1 MNPRRAG
8 LGLWG
13 FGILADAERGG
24 VMPATCPPTRFVA
37 VAVRGLLG
45 VCASVEANGER
56 WGVSCEIK
64 RDIG

>member
-1 MNPRRAG
+1 MT
-8 LGLWG
+8 
-13 FGILADAERGG
+13 
-24 VMPATCPPTRFVA
+24 ATCPPTGFVA

-56 WGVSCEIK
+56 WGVICEIK